1 MAILSPPLD
10 PSSQAAAEVPLAP
23 GFRFHPTD
31 EELVSYYLRRRVLG
45 RRLRVDAIAEV
56 DLYRLEPWD
65 LPSLSRIRSRDSQWY
80 FFARLDRKVAG
91 AGAGGRG
98 GPGNRTNRATP
109 RGYWK
114 TTGKDREVYHRG
126 KAVGMKKTLVFHA
139 GRAPK
144 GERSNWVMHEY
155 RLLDADG
162 PQDLHVV
169 CRIFQKHGSG
179 PQNGA
184 QYGAPYME
192 EEWEEEE
199 EDDAITNAPA
209 SGASAG
215 MPAITCAVDESNEED
230 ENGYY
235 KANELAQAHEM
246 LSSPEMASLQAQGS
260 KDTSDGSGADG
271 VISLEEIL
279 QEPLPN
285 INAEYIDRSE
295 GHNATDDNFSV
306 DDLLSACPRKDDDY
320 VGQDVTLNGGYQA
333 DDSYTQWP
341 LRAYSNQNYANGTLS
356 AEEFFDTQNDTNGN
370 AYSEH
375 QQADGFPAPHQVDGS
390 MVFDDAPSDYDLV
403 HGNDDFVYLNDLLN
417 EPLGNESLFDGDDM
431 MAYFDATENDFKYDI
446 SGSAP
451 GSDYQFAETAPNFD
465 KKVSHGTAIYTAF
478 PSLVPFLSVL
488 VINRAISTSLQVANK
503 VEFTFDGIG
512 KASEASGQ
520 YSASSSGSH
529 EDTYPDTAVPGT
541 SSRFFGMLLRIR
553 TNSHP
558 RSNFN
563 FRCSGCMPTD
573 DTADKTLGKR
583 LTNMLGNSMGYIP
596 APPAMASEFPPVM
609 GKSVGGLSAAASP
622 SSIRVTAGIIQLDGL
637 TFTERWP
644 LQKNGGDFSL
654 LVSFTVE
661 SDVASKGVGFEQA
674 TRVGMALR
682 SGFYLFLVSAMMLV
696 LSYKSCICSR

>member
-1 MAILSPPLD
+1 MSSSLSPLD
-10 PSSQAAAEVPLAP
+10 SSPAAEVPLAP

-65 LPSLSRIRSRDSQWY
+65 LPSLSRIRSRDAQWY

-192 EEWEEEE
+192 EEWEEE
-199 EDDAITNAPA
+199 DDAIENAPA
-209 SGASAG
+209 SATSAG
-215 MPAITCAVDESNEED
+215 MATITCTVDEESNGED
-230 ENGYY
+230 ENGYC
-235 KANELAQAHEM
+235 KTNEIAQAHGM
-246 LSSPEMASLQAQGS
+246 LSSPEMAPLKAQGS
-260 KDTSDGSGADG
+260 KDTSEGSCADG
-271 VISLEEIL
+271 VISLEEII
-279 QEPLPN
+279 QEPSST
-285 INAEYIDRSE
+285 INAENIGGSE
-295 GHNATDDNFSV
+295 GQNATDDNFSV
-306 DDLLSACPRKDDDY
+306 DDLLSACPRKDNDY
-320 VGQDVTLNGGYQA
+320 VGQDGTLNGSYPA
-333 DDSYTQWP
+333 DGDYNTHWP

-356 AEEFFDTQNDTNGN
+356 AEEFFDTQNDSNGN
-370 AYSEH
+370 TNSEY

-390 MVFDDAPSDYDLV
+390 MVFYDAPYDYNLV
-403 HGNDDFVYLNDLLN
+403 DGNDNFVYLNDLLN

-431 MAYFDATENDFKYDI
+431 MAYFDATENDFKHDI
-446 SGSAP
+446 LGSAQ
-451 GSDYQFAETAPNFD
+451 GSNYQLADMPSNFAQKGDNKD
-465 KKVSHGTAIYTAF
+465 KFALG
-478 PSLVPFLSVL
+478 
-488 VINRAISTSLQVANK
+488 ISKS
-503 VEFTFDGIG
+503 
-512 KASEASGQ
+512 SEANAQ
-520 YSASSSGSH
+520 YGASSSGSH
-529 EDTYPDTAVPGT
+529 TDLYPDTAVP
-541 SSRFFGMLLRIR
+541 
-553 TNSHP
+553 
-558 RSNFN
+558 
-563 FRCSGCMPTD
+563 D
-573 DTADKTLGKR
+573 DTVDKTFGKR
-583 LTNMLGNSMGYIP
+583 LASMLGSIP
-596 APPAMASEFPPVM
+596 APPAMASEPSAT
-609 GKSVGGLSAAASP
+609 GKSVGALSAVSP

-637 TFTERWP
+637 TFTGASERWP
-644 LQKNGGDFSL
+644 LQKNGDFSL
-654 LVSFTVE
+654 LLSFTVE
-661 SDVASKGVGFEQA
+661 SDVSSKPVGFEQA
-674 TRVGMALR
+674 TRMSTIPLVLR
-682 SGFYLFLVSAMMLV
+682 SGMYLFFVSAMILL
-696 LSYKSCICSR
+696 LSYKVGSCIYSR

>member
-465 KKVSHGTAIYTAF
+465 KKV
-478 PSLVPFLSVL
+478 
-488 VINRAISTSLQVANK
+488 ANK

-529 EDTYPDTAVPGT
+529 EDTYPDTAVP
-541 SSRFFGMLLRIR
+541 
-553 TNSHP
+553 
-558 RSNFN
+558 
-563 FRCSGCMPTD
+563 D

>member
-1 MAILSPPLD
+1 MTSLSPLD
-10 PSSQAAAEVPLAP
+10 SSPAAEVPLAP

-45 RRLRVDAIAEV
+45 RRHRVDAIGEV

-65 LPSLSRIRSRDSQWY
+65 LPSLSRIRSRDAQWY

-126 KAVGMKKTLVFHA
+126 KPVGMKKTLVFHA

-192 EEWEEEE
+192 EEWEEE
-199 EDDAITNAPA
+199 DDAIENAPA
-209 SGASAG
+209 SVRSGRMA
-215 MPAITCAVDESNEED
+215 AITSTVDEESNEED
-230 ENGYY
+230 ENGYC
-235 KANELAQAHEM
+235 KTNELAQAHEM
-246 LSSPEMASLQAQGS
+246 LNSPEMAPLQAQGS
-260 KDTSDGSGADG
+260 KDTSDGSCADG

-279 QEPLPN
+279 QEPLSN
-285 INAEYIDRSE
+285 INAENIGISE
-295 GHNATDDNFSV
+295 GQNATDDNFSV

-320 VGQDVTLNGGYQA
+320 VGQDGTLNGSCPA
-333 DDSYTQWP
+333 DGNHTHWP

-356 AEEFFDTQNDTNGN
+356 AEEFFDTRNDTSEN
-370 AYSEH
+370 AYSEY

-390 MVFDDAPSDYDLV
+390 TVFYDAPSDYNLV
-403 HGNDDFVYLNDLLN
+403 DGNDDFVYLNDLLN

-446 SGSAP
+446 SGSTQ
-451 GSDYQFAETAPNFD
+451 GLNYQLADMSSNFAQKGDNKGHLTF
-465 KKVSHGTAIYTAF
+465 HGI
-478 PSLVPFLSVL
+478 P
-488 VINRAISTSLQVANK
+488 
-503 VEFTFDGIG
+503 
-512 KASEASGQ
+512 KASEANSQ
-520 YSASSSGSH
+520 YSASSSSGSH
-529 EDTYPDTAVPGT
+529 GDLYPDTAVP
-541 SSRFFGMLLRIR
+541 
-553 TNSHP
+553 
-558 RSNFN
+558 
-563 FRCSGCMPTD
+563 D
-573 DTADKTLGKR
+573 DTADKTFGKR
-583 LTNMLGNSMGYIP
+583 FASMLGSIP
-596 APPAMASEFPPVM
+596 APPAMASEFPPAI
-609 GKSVGGLSAAASP
+609 GKSVGALSAVSP
-622 SSIRVTAGIIQLDGL
+622 SSVRVTAGIIQLDGL
-637 TFTERWP
+637 TFTGVSERWP
-644 LQKNGGDFSL
+644 PQKNGDFSL
-654 LVSFTVE
+654 LLSFTVE
-661 SDVASKGVGFEQA
+661 SDMSPKAVGFDQS
-674 TRVGMALR
+674 TRMSTIPMVLR
-682 SGFYLFLVSAMMLV
+682 SGTYLFFVSAMILL
-696 LSYKSCICSR
+696 LSYKVGSCIYSR